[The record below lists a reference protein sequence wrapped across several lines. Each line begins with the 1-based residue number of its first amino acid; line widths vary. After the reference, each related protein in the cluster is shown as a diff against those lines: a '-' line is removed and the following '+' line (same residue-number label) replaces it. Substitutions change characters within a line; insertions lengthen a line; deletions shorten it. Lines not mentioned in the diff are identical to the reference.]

1 MTNEIIFKT
10 RVDTGTTSKDLAAIN
25 TELGKI
31 DESTK
36 SIGTDSAAQ
45 LEALNAKIKAGGLSA
60 RDLSKSIKEYMT
72 IAIQAG
78 TETPVGKEAIANA
91 SQLKDDIRSLGEEI
105 SRTKDGAGGMQA
117 VLQLGSTVVAG
128 YSVAQGSMAMLGVES
143 EELMETMVKLQSA
156 TSVLTGLEQIRAN
169 LEKEQHLTIRAKA
182 LQTKILTAATAA
194 YSVAVGTSSGALRV
208 FRLALISTGI
218 GAILVAVGLLIA
230 NFDKV
235 TGAVKNVSDWF
246 GNLGEKTKL
255 ALSIIFPFIGAIR
268 LITGALEKL
277 GIIDSEE
284 AVQAA
289 QLAKEKQKA
298 LSDETAAR
306 RKASDDAIS
315 ENKKMQNSIESHYD
329 FEIAKAKAAGKDTS
343 RLEREKRAEMKKTLE
358 EQIKNLELSLKLN
371 GTNASEMMRIIKEIG
386 EVRKQLLENEQS
398 EQLATISEGTNARK
412 KAADAGVEAE
422 KNRVDAAAKQ
432 LERERLLRDYFIKS
446 IADDDVRAL
455 VQLQENHK
463 REEEELIK
471 KYGKESDVHK
481 ALKNQQKAERL
492 KLEQEW
498 IDAQTKIRT
507 DAEIK
512 EAEEKRRN
520 EMAALELKL
529 IALEKEGKDTY
540 AVRQQILEAEKLQA
554 LANTDLTE
562 NEKLLIKANYNKKIL
577 DADKEA
583 ADKEIARAK
592 QVADEKERIQKQL
605 YDSLNNLTETAFII
619 GDAFGKQ
626 DEKSKEKRARAQFK
640 ITKAMQ
646 LGMAINDGY
655 KAITA
660 SLAQSPVAI
669 GPLPNPAGIA
679 SLAFAAS
686 TAAVN
691 VAKIAASKFQGGG
704 TAGIDQPTPTIPQV
718 GAPDVSQS
726 QQPQAQGTQ
735 TAGLT
740 NQTSRVV
747 VVDSEIKAVMDS
759 SQQIEVVSSFGG

>member
-10 RVDTGTTSKDLAAIN
+10 RVDTGTTSKDLASIN

-60 RDLSKSIKEYMT
+60 RDLSRSIKEYMT

-91 SQLKDDIRSLGEEI
+91 SQLKDDLRGLGEEI
-105 SRTKDGAGGMQA
+105 SRLKDGAAGMQA

-156 TSVLTGLEQIRAN
+156 TSVLTGIQQIHAN
-169 LEKEQHLTIRAKA
+169 LERESFLMLKAKA
-182 LQTKILTAATAA
+182 LQTNLLTAATAA

-208 FRLALISTGI
+208 FRLALIATGI
-218 GAILVAVGLLIA
+218 GAIVVAVGLLIA

-235 TGAVKNVSDWF
+235 TNAVKNVSDWF
-246 GNLGEKTKL
+246 GNLGEKTRL
-255 ALSIIFPFIGAIR
+255 VLSIIFPFIGAIR
-268 LITGALEKL
+268 LVTLALEKL

-284 AVQAA
+284 AAQATRRA
-289 QLAKEKQKA
+289 EAKQKA
-298 LSDETAAR
+298 LTEETTAR
-306 RKASDDAIS
+306 RKMVDDALAD
-315 ENKKMQNSIESHYD
+315 NKRMQSTIDKTYD
-329 FEIAKAKAAGKDTS
+329 FEIAKAKAAGKDVS
-343 RLEREKRAEMKKTLE
+343 ELEKEKRAEMRKTLE
-358 EQIKNLELSLKLN
+358 AQIVLLEESLRLN
-371 GTNASEMMRIIKEIG
+371 SNSATEMMRIIKEMAS
-386 EVRKQLLENEQS
+386 VRSAITQS
-398 EQLATISEGTNARK
+398 EQEEEIVSIQKSTDARK

-422 KNRVDAAAKQ
+422 KNRVDSAAKE
-432 LERERLLRDYFIKS
+432 LERERLLRDYFIQS

-463 REEEELIK
+463 REEQELVK

-481 ALKNQQKAERL
+481 ALKKQQFNERMA
-492 KLEQEW
+492 LENEW
-498 IDAQTKIRT
+498 IEAQRQIRT
-507 DAEIK
+507 EDQIK
-512 EAEEKRRN
+512 EAERERTNAK
-520 EMAALELKL
+520 AGLELKL
-529 IALEKEGKDTY
+529 LGLQEDWAAELEVKKMLWKIEHDEALK
-540 AVRQQILEAEKLQA
+540 
-554 LANTDLTE
+554 NTDLTE
-562 NEKLLIKANYNKKIL
+562 NEKLLIKANYKKKIF

-592 QVADEKERIQKQL
+592 QVADEKERIQKQI
-605 YDSLNNLTETAFII
+605 YDSINNLTETAFII

-660 SLAQSPVAI
+660 TLAQSPVAI
-669 GPLPNPAGIA
+669 GPVPNPAGIA

-691 VAKIAASKFQGGG
+691 VAKIAASKFEGGG
-704 TAGIDQPTPTIPQV
+704 PAGIDPPTPTIPQV

-735 TAGLT
+735 TSGLV
-740 NQTSRVV
+740 NQRNKVV

>member
-1 MTNEIIFKT
+1 
-10 RVDTGTTSKDLAAIN
+10 
-25 TELGKI
+25 
-31 DESTK
+31 
-36 SIGTDSAAQ
+36 
-45 LEALNAKIKAGGLSA
+45 
-60 RDLSKSIKEYMT
+60 
-72 IAIQAG
+72 
-78 TETPVGKEAIANA
+78 
-91 SQLKDDIRSLGEEI
+91 
-105 SRTKDGAGGMQA
+105 
-117 VLQLGSTVVAG
+117 
-128 YSVAQGSMAMLGVES
+128 MAMLGVES

-182 LQTKILTAATAA
+182 LQTNLLTAATAA

-208 FRLALISTGI
+208 FRLALIATGI
-218 GAILVAVGLLIA
+218 GAIVVAVGLLIA

-246 GNLGEKTKL
+246 GNLGEKTRL
-255 ALSIIFPFIGAIR
+255 VLSIIFPFIGAIR

-284 AVQAA
+284 AAQATRMA
-289 QLAKEKQKA
+289 EAKQKA
-298 LSDETAAR
+298 LIEETTAR

-315 ENKKMQNSIESHYD
+315 ENKRMQNSIESHYD

-343 RLEREKRAEMKKTLE
+343 SLEREKRAEMKKTLE

-371 GTNASEMMRIIKEIG
+371 GTNAFEMMRIIKEIG

-398 EQLATISEGTNARK
+398 EQLATITEGTDARK
-412 KAADAGVEAE
+412 KAADAE
-422 KNRVDAAAKQ
+422 KERLKKQEEETAKA
-432 LERERLLRDYFIKS
+432 LERERLLRDYFIQS
-446 IADDDVRAL
+446 ISDDDVRSL
-455 VQLQENHK
+455 VQLQEKHK

-471 KYGKESDVHK
+471 KYGKDTELIKSLQT
-481 ALKNQQKAERL
+481 AQNAERL
-492 KLEQEW
+492 KLENDW
-498 IDAQTKIRT
+498 IDAQTQIRT
-507 DAEIK
+507 DAQIK
-512 EAEEKRRN
+512 EAERERTDAK
-520 EMAALELKL
+520 AGLELKL
-529 IALEKEGKDTY
+529 LGLQEDWAAELEVKRLIWQMERDEALK
-540 AVRQQILEAEKLQA
+540 
-554 LANTDLTE
+554 NTDLTE
-562 NEKLLIKANYNKKIL
+562 NEKLLIKANYNKKII

-592 QVADEKERIQKQL
+592 QVADEKERIQKQI
-605 YDSLNNLTETAFII
+605 YDSINNLTETAFII

-660 SLAQSPVAI
+660 TLAQSPVAI
-669 GPLPNPAGIA
+669 GPVPNPAGIA

-691 VAKIAASKFQGGG
+691 VAKIAASKFEGGG
-704 TAGIDQPTPTIPQV
+704 TAGIDPPTPTIPQV

-735 TAGLT
+735 TSGLV
-740 NQTSRVV
+740 NQRNKVV

>member
-10 RVDTGTTSKDLAAIN
+10 RVDTGTTSKDLASIN

-60 RDLSKSIKEYMT
+60 RDLSRSIKEYMT

-91 SQLKDDIRSLGEEI
+91 SQLKDDLRGLGEEI
-105 SRTKDGAGGMQA
+105 SRLKDGAAGMQA

-156 TSVLTGLEQIRAN
+156 TSVLTGIQQIHAN
-169 LEKEQHLTIRAKA
+169 LEKESFLMLRAKA

-208 FRLALISTGI
+208 FRLALIATGI
-218 GAILVAVGLLIA
+218 GAIVVAVGLLIA

-284 AVQAA
+284 AAQAA

-306 RKASDDAIS
+306 RKLVDDALADNNRRLS
-315 ENKKMQNSIESHYD
+315 SIDKTYD
-329 FEIAKAKAAGKDTS
+329 FEIAKAKAAGKDVS
-343 RLEREKRAEMKKTLE
+343 ELEKEKRAEMRKTLE
-358 EQIKNLELSLKLN
+358 AQILLLEESLRLN
-371 GTNASEMMRIIKEIG
+371 STNAVAMMKIIKDMAATRESITQIEQQEEINAIQ
-386 EVRKQLLENEQS
+386 K
-398 EQLATISEGTNARK
+398 GTDARK

-422 KNRVDAAAKQ
+422 KKRVDAAAKE

-481 ALKNQQKAERL
+481 ALKKQQNAERL
-492 KLEQEW
+492 KLEQ
-498 IDAQTKIRT
+498 
-507 DAEIK
+507 
-512 EAEEKRRN
+512 
-520 EMAALELKL
+520 
-529 IALEKEGKDTY
+529 
-540 AVRQQILEAEKLQA
+540 
-554 LANTDLTE
+554 
-562 NEKLLIKANYNKKIL
+562 
-577 DADKEA
+577 
-583 ADKEIARAK
+583 
-592 QVADEKERIQKQL
+592 
-605 YDSLNNLTETAFII
+605 
-619 GDAFGKQ
+619 
-626 DEKSKEKRARAQFK
+626 
-640 ITKAMQ
+640 
-646 LGMAINDGY
+646 
-655 KAITA
+655 
-660 SLAQSPVAI
+660 
-669 GPLPNPAGIA
+669 
-679 SLAFAAS
+679 
-686 TAAVN
+686 
-691 VAKIAASKFQGGG
+691 
-704 TAGIDQPTPTIPQV
+704 
-718 GAPDVSQS
+718 
-726 QQPQAQGTQ
+726 
-735 TAGLT
+735 
-740 NQTSRVV
+740 
-747 VVDSEIKAVMDS
+747 
-759 SQQIEVVSSFGG
+759 